1 MKKIKI
7 VMLFLFVLLLISFFI
22 INFKNNKVL
31 EMQENLISK
40 IENNLDNSEMKDKIF
55 NDGTIGMIIIP
66 SIGVEAPIVEGT
78 STDIL
83 KYAVRSF

>member
-78 STDIL
+78 STDVL

>member
-1 MKKIKI
+1 
-7 VMLFLFVLLLISFFI
+7 MLFLFVLLLISFFI

-78 STDIL
+78 STDVL